1 MTSLLEWAQL
11 PRSTVQRIVNALAD
25 EYLLIAASAN
35 ARVKLGPAI
44 LRMAASANFDFDRHV
59 REHLKVLGQALEK
72 LWIFLNTKA
81 KNGLCRPDSCK

>member
-1 MTSLLEWAQL
+1 MQL

-59 REHLKVLGQALEK
+59 REHLKVLGQALK

-81 KNGLCRPDSCK
+81 KNGRCRPDSCK